1 MVDPAKRQPKGHSNG
16 GQFATGANPESD
28 VELPTEIEE
37 RSHWPRPRQTELI
50 WTPDVTNYPPPPQRE
65 RKPYPYLL
73 TTPPMIAQADI
84 LLSGETSALVEDAA
98 RAIEQL
104 NASVDA
110 SHYEMV
116 ASPLLRAEAISSSRI
131 EGLRAS
137 HRSIAQARENPAA
150 AKTVARE
157 IANSVS
163 AMEDAIQFAID
174 GPLTT
179 DVIRKIHVTLARG
192 TDLEAFGGEFRTKQN
207 WIGPS
212 NHGPFNAVYV
222 PPKPDDVA
230 DLMNDLVEFASRT
243 NIPAVAQAAIVHS
256 QFEAVHP
263 FADGNGRVGRTLIH
277 VVLRRRGLSMKVVP
291 PISTVLAARR
301 DSYVESLAAYQERGD
316 VNQWISHFARATFES
331 AIRAEGLSS
340 EIAGMVNEWGTRI
353 GRRQTGSA
361 VDRMIEVLVQHPII
375 SAETAASNLGVT
387 EIAARRILGRFTES
401 KVIREITDGRRNR
414 VWGADEVFDL
424 LDAFEH
430 GIAADGDG
438 SAKAPS
444 RHLRSK

>member
-1 MVDPAKRQPKGHSNG
+1 MVDSVKRQPNGHSNG
-16 GQFATGANPESD
+16 GGFATSAIPESS

-37 RSHWPRPRQTELI
+37 RVHWPRPRQTELI
-50 WTPDVTNYPPPPQRE
+50 WTPDLTSYPLPPQRE
-65 RKPYPYLL
+65 RKPYSYLL
-73 TTPPMIAQADI
+73 TTPPEIAEADI
-84 LLSGETSALVEDAA
+84 LLSGETSGLVEDAA

-110 SHYEMV
+110 NHYELV
-116 ASPLLRAEAISSSRI
+116 VSPLLRAEAISSSRI

-207 WIGPS
+207 WISPS
-212 NHGPFNAVYV
+212 NHGPFNAAYV
-222 PPKPDDVA
+222 PPKPDDV
-230 DLMNDLVEFASRT
+230 DHLMNDLVEFASRT
-243 NIPAVAQAAIVHS
+243 NIPAIAQAAIVHS

-301 DSYVESLAAYQERGD
+301 DSYVEFLAAYQQRGD
-316 VNQWISHFARATFES
+316 VNQWISHFARATIES
-331 AIRAEGLSS
+331 ASRAEGLSS
-340 EIAGMVNEWGTRI
+340 EIAGMVDEWSTRI

-361 VDRMIEVLVQHPII
+361 VDRMIKVLVQHPII
-375 SAETAASNLGVT
+375 SAATAASILGVT

-401 KVIREITDGRRNR
+401 KVIREMTDGRRNR
-414 VWGADEVFDL
+414 VWAADEVFDL

-438 SAKAPS
+438 SAKAPT